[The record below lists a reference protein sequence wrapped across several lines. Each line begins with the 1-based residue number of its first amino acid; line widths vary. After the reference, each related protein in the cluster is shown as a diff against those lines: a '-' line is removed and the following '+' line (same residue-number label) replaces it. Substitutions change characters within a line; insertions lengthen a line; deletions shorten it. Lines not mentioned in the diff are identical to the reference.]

1 MIAEESKHPSNS
13 DQHQED
19 TQNDEIFP
27 ESQSTQAWQSSKCAL
42 STSNGTT
49 YQNPQKKKQE
59 EQYNKN
65 KIISYQMIPKQQLKP
80 FNLFYLRGEVFIDLN
95 FNEFSRISNLN
106 YFKQVRSATYVKEYG
121 FLYVDYLID
130 SKQYDDHQRVAKLLK
145 NSNDEDIY
153 DLGEKIEKHE
163 IIQQKHSEVKSQ
175 IMKYTSI
182 NNITSQLIAAKRQ
195 EFMLLRKEVLS
206 HLPKDKYFMFVDYNF
221 DYFDMTFKMV
231 GNGMNQSFLKL
242 LGCDF
247 KSMQDIL
254 MRKGILDFV
263 ESKSKWKL
271 LKRIVDNLKLRGED
285 KFHYEDRIEMITL
298 DDILID
304 ANFSSDLYNCQANRI
319 FENFFHPDYKDYLID
334 KGFLIFE
341 LHITDFHILKINSIR
356 QKYIEEYGKTG
367 NYENIQPQFDHLYK
381 PHLLSN
387 NNSNNEYE
395 EKSYEM
401 EIEQNQSF
409 TDNEIQKKNSFQNV
423 ELTQNS
429 QSTFIQELVTDIPY
443 TIQSQYFLDKFY
455 NQNKPIPKKQSE
467 LQDKFPTKTCKYRI
481 INQQS

>member
-1 MIAEESKHPSNS
+1 MIAEKSIQPSNG
-13 DQHQED
+13 DQHQEE

-27 ESQSTQAWQSSKCAL
+27 ESYSTQVWQNSKSAL
-42 STSNGTT
+42 STSNVST
-49 YQNPQKKKQE
+49 YQNSQKKKQE

-65 KIISYQMIPKQQLKP
+65 KIISYQMIQKQQLKP
-80 FNLFYLRGEVFIDLN
+80 INLFYLRGELFIDLN

-130 SKQYDDHQRVAKLLK
+130 SKQYDDHQKVAQLLK
-145 NSNDEDIY
+145 NSNDEDIH
-153 DLGEKIEKHE
+153 DLGEKIEQHE
-163 IIQQKHSEVKSQ
+163 IVQQKHQEVKSQ

-182 NNITSQLIAAKRQ
+182 NNITQQLIAAKRQ

-206 HLPKDKYFMFVDYNF
+206 HLPKDKYFMFVDYSF
-221 DYFDMTFKMV
+221 DYFDMTFKMI

-247 KSMQDIL
+247 QSMQDIL

-271 LKRIVDNLKLRGED
+271 LKRIVDNLKLRGEH
-285 KFHYEDRIEMITL
+285 KVHYEDRIEMITL

-304 ANFSSDLYNCQANRI
+304 ANFSSGLYNCQANRI
-319 FENFFHPDYKDYLID
+319 FENFFHPEYKDYLID
-334 KGFLIFE
+334 KGFLVFE

-356 QKYIEEYGKTG
+356 QKYIEQYGKTG

-387 NNSNNEYE
+387 KNNNEYE
-395 EKSYEM
+395 EQPYEM
-401 EIEQNQSF
+401 EMEQNQCF
-409 TDNEIQKKNSFQNV
+409 TDNEINKKNSFQNL
-423 ELTQNS
+423 ELIQNS
-429 QSTFIQELVTDIPY
+429 ESTFIQELVTDIPY

-455 NQNKPIPKKQSE
+455 NQNKPLPKKQSD
-467 LQDKFPTKTCKYRI
+467 LQDKFPTKTCKYRL